1 MRKSDPLRLLGC
13 QVAIPDTVCASDR
26 DRHVASVCERIANQL
41 TESAPVDLI
50 VLPELCTLTYSRETF
65 EALEDLA
72 EPLDGASVTHFA
84 ELARAQSAM
93 VVFGMARRTDTGFR
107 ISQVILS
114 ETGKV
119 TACYDKLHLCQYG
132 ASCEKEFFEPGE
144 KMTVVNLKGWK
155 VAPLICYDIRI
166 PEMSRALA
174 LEHNVDLL
182 LHCGAYFTDESF
194 ATWHSFATTRAMENQ
209 VYLLSLNRAGKNY
222 GSSLFCFPWMDE
234 SYPAVA
240 FAEHAEQF
248 RFLELDPNLPDDT
261 RSRYTFLKDR
271 HTKYSL

>member
-26 DRHVASVCERIANQL
+26 DRHVASVCERIANHL
-41 TESAPVDLI
+41 AASEPVDLI
-50 VLPELCTLTYSRETF
+50 VLPELCTLTYSREAF

-107 ISQVILS
+107 ISQVILN
-114 ETGKV
+114 ETGEV
-119 TACYDKLHLCQYG
+119 AACYDKLHLCQYG

-182 LHCGAYFTDESF
+182 LHCGAYFRDESF

-234 SYPAVA
+234 TYPAVA

-248 RFLELDPNLPDDT
+248 RFLELDPNLPDGT
-261 RSRYTFLKDR
+261 RSMYTFLKDR